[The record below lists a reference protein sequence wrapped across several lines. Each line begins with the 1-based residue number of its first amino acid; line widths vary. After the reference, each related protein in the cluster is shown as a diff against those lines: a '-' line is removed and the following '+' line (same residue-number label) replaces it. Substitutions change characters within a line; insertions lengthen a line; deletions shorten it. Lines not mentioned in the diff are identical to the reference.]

1 MNVPMPMTT
10 DAPKT
15 MYSIIL
21 DYRVGLVFQSAEYAG
36 NNAATTH
43 NAGATAPQNHDFIVR
58 QRNETARNTRKKRRA
73 HDRQDRIES
82 SSLDINTIF
91 LCHASKHTCSS
102 LPAL

>member
-1 MNVPMPMTT
+1 MPMNVPMPMIT

-36 NNAATTH
+36 
-43 NAGATAPQNHDFIVR
+43 
-58 QRNETARNTRKKRRA
+58 NTRKKRRA